1 VTPLRVPKQQ
11 VAGLLTALLDQ
22 YQVIAPV
29 EEEGLVTFGRLG
41 SPEEAVLDYRNAR
54 VSPKGLLFP
63 QAEVLLTYNL
73 ASERA
78 ELQEA
83 PQQQERQV
91 VFGIRPCDARSFVL
105 LDRVFEGNAWHDGY
119 YLSRRR
125 NTTVVALACPRPGL
139 ACFCASVGGGPFS
152 TEGSDLLLT
161 DLGQEYLLEVVTDKG
176 AALTEAWS
184 EYGEAGED
192 SLRRKAE
199 LQQGAEAALAGRVEI
214 DGIDRRLKGMWD
226 DVFWERLHEKC
237 LGCGVCTYLCPTC
250 HCFDIVDEG
259 SDRQGQR
266 LRLWDS
272 CMFPLF
278 TRQAS
283 GHNPRPT
290 GKERWRQRLM
300 HKFCYS
306 VDSYGEVGC
315 VGCGRCVV
323 NCPVNLDLRHVLN
336 EICSDRTHQGT

>member
-1 VTPLRVPKQQ
+1 MTALKIPKDQI
-11 VAGLLTALLDQ
+11 AGLLAALLEQ
-22 YQVIAPV
+22 YQIVAPV
-29 EEEGLVTFGRLG
+29 EEDGRVTFARLS
-41 SPEEAVLDYRNAR
+41 SPEEAVLDYRNAQ

-63 QAEVLLTYNL
+63 QTEVLLAYNL
-73 ASERA
+73 TGKTA
-78 ELQEA
+78 ELRETPQPEA
-83 PQQQERQV
+83 GQL

-105 LDRVFEGNAWHDGY
+105 LDRVFDGNGWHDRY
-119 YLSRRR
+119 YLKRRR
-125 NTTVVALACPRPGL
+125 NTTVIALACPKPGL

-161 DLGQEYLLEVVTDKG
+161 DVGQEYLIEVVTDKG
-176 AALTEAWS
+176 AALAERLT
-184 EYGEAGED
+184 EYGEAAEG

-199 LQQGAEAALAGRVEI
+199 LQTGAEAALAGRVEI
-214 DGIDRRLKGMWD
+214 GEIDRRLKKMWD

-259 SDRQGQR
+259 SHYEGQR

-306 VDSYGEVGC
+306 VESYGEVGC

-336 EICSDRTHQGT
+336 EICSDRMQQGR

>member
-1 VTPLRVPKQQ
+1 V
-11 VAGLLTALLDQ
+11 TALLIPKDQ
-22 YQVIAPV
+22 IAALLAVLLERYQVVAPV
-29 EEEGLVTFGRLG
+29 EEDGRATFGRLG
-41 SPEEAVLDYRNAR
+41 SPEEAVLDYRNAQML
-54 VSPKGLLFP
+54 PKGLLFP
-63 QAEVLLTYNL
+63 QTEVLLAYNL
-73 ASERA
+73 RGETA

-83 PQQQERQV
+83 PQPEGGQV

-105 LDRVFEGNAWHDGY
+105 LDRVFDGNGWHDAY

-125 NTTVVALACPRPGL
+125 NTTVVALACPKPGL

-176 AALTEAWS
+176 TALAEAWS
-184 EYGEAGED
+184 DYGEADEGN
-192 SLRRKAE
+192 LRRKAE
-199 LQQGAEAALAGRVEI
+199 LQEGAEAALAGRVEI
-214 DGIDRRLKGMWD
+214 DEIDRRLKGMWD

-237 LGCGVCTYLCPTC
+237 LGCGICTYVCPTC

-259 SDRQGQR
+259 SDREGQR
-266 LRLWDS
+266 VRLWDS

-283 GHNPRPT
+283 GHNPRPA

-306 VDSYGEVGC
+306 VDSYGDVGC

-336 EICSDRTHQGT
+336 EICSDRTEQGA